1 MRYLHQYT
9 VSSSRSVEW
18 RDSIL
23 TTLDSC
29 PESYCRIE
37 EEEEEEEVGS
47 ELRNNKLSTVG
58 PLMSEPGIL
67 LFRERLSVLS
77 LEDENK

>member
-29 PESYCRIE
+29 PESYCRI
-37 EEEEEEEVGS
+37 EEEEEVGS

-77 LEDENK
+77 LEDEKK